1 MVWRSV
7 IIEPEVDVAVRGF
20 GVRHGI
26 GSAAVFRLFLDS
38 GIAQAMRGARLP
50 AIKEKEVQ
58 ALRTLY
64 INIAVDDELCRQS
77 YDRRISKRELTTRLA
92 RLGMVAV
99 LSLTDVAT
107 LAGQSK

>member
-26 GSAAVFRLFLDS
+26 GSAAVFRLFLDA
-38 GIAQAMRGARLP
+38 GIAQAIRGARLP
-50 AIKEKEVQ
+50 AIKEEKMQ

-64 INIAVDDELCRQS
+64 ISIAVDDELCRQS
-77 YDRRISKRELTTRLA
+77 YNRRISKRELTTRLV

-99 LSLTDVAT
+99 LGLTDVAT
-107 LAGQSK
+107 STRQQQ